1 MSEMIERVARAI
13 YDKSPLYTAKPNIGE
28 PMHALTWDEAEKY
41 GREDYFDQARA
52 AIEAY
57 EAALKDEGFRIV
69 NPPAHHGIMFA
80 HLGAQTGTAI
90 NEGK

>member
-13 YDKSPLYTAKPNIGE
+13 YDKSPIYTAKPNIGE

-52 AIEAY
+52 AIEAMREPTPGMLNHPSY
-57 EAALKDEGFRIV
+57 IQGEWSRRNVESFIDA
-69 NPPAHHGIMFA
+69 
-80 HLGAQTGTAI
+80 AI